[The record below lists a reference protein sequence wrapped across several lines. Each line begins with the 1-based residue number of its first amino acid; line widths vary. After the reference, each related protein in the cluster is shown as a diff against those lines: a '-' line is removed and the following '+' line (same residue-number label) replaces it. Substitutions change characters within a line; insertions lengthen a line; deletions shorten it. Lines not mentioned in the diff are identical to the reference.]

1 MFQQVGP
8 TDWKYVEEG
17 LQTEVST
24 GAGENIHEVTHMAGP
39 VERNHSRC
47 WNRSCCCWAAPGA
60 HWEACVLRTGTSQTG
75 SLSLC
80 REVCLASQF
89 FHF

>member
-24 GAGENIHEVTHMAGP
+24 GAGENIHEVTHVAGP
-39 VERNHSRC
+39 VEQNHSRS
-47 WNRSCCCWAAPGA
+47 WKQELLLLGHGA
-60 HWEACVLRTGTSQTG
+60 QELGCTWGPLG
-75 SLSLC
+75 SMC
-80 REVCLASQF
+80 PV
-89 FHF
+89 